1 MQYFC
6 SCRTCKINPGGEK
19 WLSTKKTYKK
29 HQNKER
35 ACIKK
40 NKESE
45 PEGSSESVSSCNEVK
60 KIKIEEETS
69 SESSFSDNNVSILED
84 ISK

>member
-1 MQYFC
+1 
-6 SCRTCKINPGGEK
+6 
-19 WLSTKKTYKK
+19 LSTNKTYKK

-35 ACIKK
+35 VCIKK
-40 NKESE
+40 NEE
-45 PEGSSESVSSCNEVK
+45 PESKGSSKSVLSCNEVK

-69 SESSFSDNNVSILED
+69 SKNSFLDNNISILKD